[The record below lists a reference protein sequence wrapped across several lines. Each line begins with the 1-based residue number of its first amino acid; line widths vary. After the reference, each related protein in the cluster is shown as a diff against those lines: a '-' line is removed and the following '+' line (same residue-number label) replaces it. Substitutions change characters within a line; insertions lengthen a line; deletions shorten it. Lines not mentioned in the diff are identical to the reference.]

1 MPKVGGMTVT
11 IGLAGAGHRTAVA
24 ARRGTAV
31 PPERPIASDLAGAAD
46 LAVAAA
52 RTISQVAPAPT

>member
-1 MPKVGGMTVT
+1 MTVT
-11 IGLAGAGHRTAVA
+11 IGLAGAGRRTAVA

-31 PPERPIASDLAGAAD
+31 LPERPIASDLAGAAD

-52 RTISQVAPAPT
+52 RTISQVALTPA